1 MQPSPVHDSPPERVD
16 LPAGTRWPGGRH
28 LAVVFN
34 IAYEAWSGGA
44 TSGVGPMGNPLP
56 QGVFDHNADSYGRYG
71 AKAGI
76 RRLLGTLRGTGVPA
90 NVFVSGM
97 LAADCPQ
104 QVADIVREG
113 HEIVAHGFAQNLI
126 PPCLSPQADEDSI
139 QRSSAAIAAAAG
151 MPPRGWISP
160 RATSGS
166 ATQRRLL
173 RHGYRWHAD
182 TLDAD
187 APYLQRF
194 AEGALLA
201 IPLAIEFNDLSHS
214 MRFGRTPR
222 QFVEMFADALP
233 RLLAARDDLVIV
245 DVLAHAHCYGRPAS
259 AWAYQDIVQMCAGR
273 DDIWVTTRDRIADHL
288 MACFPA
294 HPPAS

>member
-1 MQPSPVHDSPPERVD
+1 MQPLQPSGEPPERID

-34 IAYEAWSGGA
+34 IAYEAWSSGA
-44 TSGVGPMGNPLP
+44 TSSVGPMGNPLP

-76 RRLLGTLRGTGVPA
+76 RRLLGTLRDTGVKA

-97 LAADCPQ
+97 LATECPQ
-104 QVADIVREG
+104 QVAEIAREG
-113 HEIVAHGFAQNLI
+113 HEIVGHGFAQNLI

-139 QRSSAAIAAAAG
+139 RHSSAAIAAAAG
-151 MPPRGWISP
+151 QAPRGWISP
-160 RATSGS
+160 RATSSGE
-166 ATQRRLL
+166 TLRRLL

-182 TLDAD
+182 ALDAD

-194 AEGALLA
+194 AEGELLA
-201 IPLAIEFNDLSHS
+201 IPLAVEFNDLAHS

-233 RLLAARDDLVIV
+233 RLLEARDELVIV
-245 DVLAHAHCYGRPAS
+245 DVLAHTHCYGRPAS
-259 AWAYQDIVQMCAGR
+259 AWAYQDIVRMCAGR

-288 MACFPA
+288 MASFA
-294 HPPAS
+294 EGRAGK